1 MTGRATVRREL
12 SRVLEQLDDVFD
24 DLDPLTTA
32 FRDLIAAR
40 RAAGEQATPT
50 ELAEL
55 RPLILSLLAEHHG
68 WASGAGVITA
78 PGLLRS
84 TPRWL
89 EWWWNRPHGG
99 VEALRANLD
108 EEAPDFFDYT
118 TAEWY
123 LVPAASRS
131 RHAAGPYVDYLC
143 TNEYAVTLSSPIY
156 LGDEL
161 IGIAGADVL
170 ISSIERRVLPVLTK
184 VPAGAVLTN
193 SEGRVIASAAPGVA
207 VGHRLDLATVT
218 SQGLQRQRNGSIA
231 PRWRLVQ
238 P

>member
-1 MTGRATVRREL
+1 MTGRTVAWREL
-12 SRVLEQLDDVFD
+12 GRVLAPLDEVFD
-24 DLDPLTTA
+24 DLEPLSSA

-40 RAAGEQATPT
+40 RATGDQATPA

-55 RPLILSLLAEHHG
+55 RPLILSLLAEHRG

-89 EWWWNRPHGG
+89 EWWWARPSGG

-108 EEAPDFFDYT
+108 EDAPDFFDYT

-123 LVPAASRS
+123 SVPAASRS

-156 LGDEL
+156 LDDEL

-170 ISSIERRVLPVLTK
+170 VSSIERRVLPVLMK
-184 VPAGAVLTN
+184 VPSGATLTN
-193 SEGRVIASAAPGVA
+193 SEGRVIASAAAGIA
-207 VGHRLDLATVT
+207 AGHRLDLATVT
-218 SQGLQRQRNGSIA
+218 SRDLARHRHASSA
-231 PRWRLVQ
+231 SRWRLVQ
-238 P
+238 A